1 MTVRPITDSSL
12 VERAALSSYGPAVS
26 DSTTGGQVFL
36 LGAGP
41 GDPELVTVRA
51 RRRLEEAD
59 VVLYDALV
67 HPELLEHCRENAELV
82 FVGKRA
88 GKPSER
94 QSRINDRLIAEAR
107 AGKKVARL
115 KGGDPYLFG
124 RGTEEAEVLAAAGI
138 RFEVV
143 PGVPSPL
150 AATAYAGLSL
160 THRDLASSVAYL
172 TATESPQKDR
182 SSHDWAKLANGPQT
196 LVIFMGMRKLDTL
209 MTLLT
214 ENGRPP
220 ETPVAVVQWASL
232 PRQKTIVGTVADIAE
247 KAEGLGLPSLIIVGE
262 VVRLRDKLRFFDS
275 RPLFGKTVLVPRA
288 PRRARDT
295 IVRLRDASAQPLAI
309 ATFTIEP
316 PADRG
321 ALRAAIDAGGH
332 DWVLFTSAP
341 AVTAFGRAMGDRDAR
356 VLGSAKVAA
365 VGAKTAQALR
375 SIGIHADLVSPVAH
389 AEGLL
394 DALGDAVGTRSRFLF
409 PRAGDGRET
418 LVEGLEDAGH
428 EVTLV
433 TAYDKQPVSGEAL
446 DRLSAG
452 IEEADAILVT
462 SGSVVRSLVE
472 AAGTDALKGKVL
484 ASIGPVTS
492 EALRD
497 AGLEPTFE
505 ATDASLDALVDAL
518 ETHYAGQG

>member
-1 MTVRPITDSSL
+1 MSSQTQDSPPRG
-12 VERAALSSYGPAVS
+12 E
-26 DSTTGGQVFL
+26 VFL

-51 RRRLEEAD
+51 QRRLAEAD

-67 HPELLEHCRENAELV
+67 HPELLEHCRDDAERV

-94 QSRINDRLIAEAR
+94 QSRINERLIAEAR

-209 MTLLT
+209 MQLLT
-214 ENGRPP
+214 EHGRPP

-232 PRQKTIVGTVADIAE
+232 PRQRTVVGTVADIAA

-275 RPLFGKTVLVPRA
+275 RPLFGKTVLVPRS
-288 PRRARDT
+288 PRRAKAT
-295 IVRLRDASAQPLAI
+295 IVRLRDASAQPLA
-309 ATFTIEP
+309 APTFTIEW
-316 PADRG
+316 AEE
-321 ALRAAIDAGGH
+321 ATLRAAVDAAPRH
-332 DWVLFTSAP
+332 DWVLFTSGP
-341 AVTAFGRAMGDRDAR
+341 AALALGRAMGGRDAR
-356 VLGSAKVAA
+356 VLGEAKVAA
-365 VGAKTAQALR
+365 VGAKTAEVLEGL
-375 SIGIHADLVSPVAH
+375 GIRADLVSPVAH

-394 DALGDAVGTRSRFLF
+394 AALGERVREPSRFLF
-409 PRAGDGRET
+409 PRAGDARPT
-418 LVEGLEDAGH
+418 LADGLRAAGH
-428 EVTLV
+428 EITEV
-433 TAYDKQPVSGEAL
+433 TAYEKRPVAGDAL
-446 DRLSAG
+446 DRLAAA

-462 SGSVVRSLVE
+462 SGSVVRSLVA
-472 AAGTDALKGKVL
+472 AAGRDALGDKVL

-492 EALRD
+492 GALRE
-497 AGLEPTFE
+497 AGLEPTLE
-505 ATDASLDALVDAL
+505 SDEASLEALVDAL
-518 ETHYAGQG
+518 ETHYAAQR